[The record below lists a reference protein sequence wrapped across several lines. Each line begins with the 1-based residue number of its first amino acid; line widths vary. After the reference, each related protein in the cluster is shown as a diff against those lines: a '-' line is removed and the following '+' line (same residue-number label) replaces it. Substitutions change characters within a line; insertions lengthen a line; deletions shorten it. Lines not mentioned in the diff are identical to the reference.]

1 MADTFVACNDGDE
14 IALFAL
20 ANKTAPQTLILRLY
34 TNNYTPIETSVT

>member
-1 MADTFVACNDGDE
+1 MPDTFVARNDGHE
-14 IALFAL
+14 LPLFAL